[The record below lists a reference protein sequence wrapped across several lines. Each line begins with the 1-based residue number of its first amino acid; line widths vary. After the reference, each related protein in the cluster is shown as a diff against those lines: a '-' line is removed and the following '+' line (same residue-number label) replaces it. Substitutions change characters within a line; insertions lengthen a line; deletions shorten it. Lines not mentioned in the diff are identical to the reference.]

1 MGVLMKHPYF
11 VPDTVQEDKTEDV
24 NDMVR
29 FISGHELFNNK
40 MYHDALYNVL
50 TEYEK
55 TKDIDTIIMSWLPF
69 LKIKTPIPHEEMF
82 DEAKRLLPFFVNH
95 RGDAYNWKSLC
106 LWGLSHAHTGV
117 PEDYGME
124 ETDELEEQYMDWT
137 DMSKFCPATKNWL
150 ENDFGFNS
158 FTRVRFMLIEPGG
171 YIKPHSDTDHSELI
185 AINIALNMP
194 EKCYFIVDKYGCL
207 PLNAGDIFLFNNSY
221 THAVWNQ
228 SNEPRIHMIVYGGR
242 DWNWWEKKIVENL
255 KNVTKL

>member
-1 MGVLMKHPYF
+1 MKHPYF
-11 VPDTVQEDKTEDV
+11 TPDTVQDKETVELK
-24 NDMVR
+24 
-29 FISGHELFNNK
+29 HEIFNNE
-40 MYHDALYNVL
+40 MYRDTLYNVL

-55 TKDIDTIIMSWLPF
+55 TKDIEAITMSLLPF
-69 LKIKTPIPHEEMF
+69 LKIQTSVPHKEML

-137 DMSKFCPATKNWL
+137 DMSKFCPTTKNWL

-158 FTRVRFMLIEPGG
+158 FTRVRFMLINPGG

-194 EKCYFIVDKYGCL
+194 EKCCFIVDKYGCL
-207 PLNAGDIFLFNNSY
+207 PLNEGDIFLFNNSY

-242 DWNWWEKKIVENL
+242 NWNWWEKKIVESL
-255 KNVTKL
+255 TDADKLYNK